1 MRTSQWLTLVRGQ
14 YMKVNEGDR
23 DVPEVGHKVGAE
35 DLSEAVGADGSDDN
49 CEPDGNPSVRAHDL
63 AVLAR

>member
-1 MRTSQWLTLVRGQ
+1 
-14 YMKVNEGDR
+14 MKVNEGDK
-23 DVPEVGHKVGAE
+23 DVPEVGNEVGAE

>member
-1 MRTSQWLTLVRGQ
+1 
-14 YMKVNEGDR
+14 MKVDEGDK
-23 DVPEVGHKVGAE
+23 DVPEVGNEVGAE

-49 CEPDGNPSVRAHDL
+49 CEPDGNTSIRAHDL